1 MSRKVSL
8 DVIEVPSPCPES
20 WEGMKGDGPVR
31 FCGLCEM
38 NVYNLSAMTRDEAE
52 ALVRERDGR
61 LCVRFYRRADGTV
74 TTTDCAPRRFAAL
87 RKVARRTM
95 TGAAA
100 LLIALL
106 GLVSGLIVFRLSG
119 VDVASWLEDTA
130 IGKLAKA
137 IEPYEEPMMG
147 EPAEWPG
154 EEEMIQGE
162 MIEPLP
168 EDHTAF
174 QGMIDP
180 FVD

>member
-106 GLVSGLIVFRLSG
+106 GLVGSLIAFRLSG

-137 IEPYEEPMMG
+137 FDPVIEEPMMG
-147 EPAEWPG
+147 EPAEWPYDDH
-154 EEEMIQGE
+154 MIQGE
-162 MIEPLP
+162 MPFPDEPP
-168 EDHTAF
+168 A
-174 QGMIDP
+174 DP
-180 FVD
+180 SAVDPLAN

>member
-52 ALVRERDGR
+52 ALVSERDGR

-74 TTTDCAPRRFAAL
+74 TSRDCAPRRFAAL

-100 LLIALL
+100 MLIALL
-106 GLVSGLIVFRLSG
+106 ALVSGLIVFRLSG
-119 VDVASWLEDTA
+119 VDVASWLDDTV

-137 IEPYEEPMMG
+137 IDPIEEPMMG
-147 EPAEWPG
+147 EPVEWPG
-154 EEEMIQGE
+154 DEDMIQGE

-168 EDHTAF
+168 ANHRVV
-174 QGMIDP
+174 QGMVPP
-180 FVD
+180 FAN